1 MKLKKKELKLLFLI
15 ALAVFG
21 YCSWVLQIKEA
32 QAGGSLSNDDFIRF
46 HVIANSDSAED
57 QALKLKVRDGLL
69 AAINEDM
76 AVEAQGKASGNEPV
90 SLDIDSSREYIRGH
104 LAKIERTARTIIR
117 ENGYDY
123 GVKANL
129 GVRWI
134 PEKTY
139 GNLTFPAG
147 NYQALNVTIGSG
159 DGQNWWCVLFP
170 PLCLIDP
177 DSPQSAAEAYDAMDA
192 AEVFSQAG
200 ANVDGFYS
208 QALLDGKYKELMKA
222 AEGKDQTTV
231 KLKFKSAELLN
242 RL

>member
-21 YCSWVLQIKEA
+21 YCSWILQTREA

-76 AVEAQGKASGNEPV
+76 AVEAQTAAGAEPV

-104 LAKIERTARTIIR
+104 LAEIERTARGILR
-117 ENGYDY
+117 ENGCDY

-177 DSPQSAAEAYDAMDA
+177 DSPQAAAEAYDATDA
-192 AEVFSQAG
+192 AKVFSQAG

-208 QALLDGKYKELMKA
+208 QALLDDKYKELLKA
-222 AEGKDQTTV
+222 AEGKERTTV
-231 KLKFKSAELLN
+231 KLKFKSVELLN
-242 RL
+242 QL